1 LPTPSRAWRRKLVL
15 YALSLS
21 YVVTILAA
29 IVLVT
34 QDRRLTRDELFGALG
49 LNLMSSAVFGIIF
62 ASFGSRVQEQKLEA
76 ELEDKFEEL

>member
-1 LPTPSRAWRRKLVL
+1 
-15 YALSLS
+15 
-21 YVVTILAA
+21 
-29 IVLVT
+29 
-34 QDRRLTRDELFGALG
+34 LG